1 MKNTITDYNIQRCE
15 NGFIVNKSTS
25 TENTDNDSFSSTYET
40 ATYVFPKWAE
50 VLEWLKNA
58 EEETE

>member
-1 MKNTITDYNIQRCE
+1 MKNSITDYNIQRCE

-25 TENTDNDSFSSTYET
+25 TEDTNGESFSSTYET
-40 ATYVFPKWAE
+40 QTFVFQKWAD
-50 VLEWLKNA
+50 VLDWLKSA